1 MTRER
6 FFPSLLVALLVLLSA
21 GYGER
26 LTALTIYR
34 IGGEHLPASEEEMPH
49 EFVQLSWEA
58 IEENLHGKAELV
70 QVSPDSVSPLRLDPN
85 LNLTPLIEERGR
97 PDRELE
103 FPRLGK
109 SRR

>member
-1 MTRER
+1 MV
-6 FFPSLLVALLVLLSA
+6 SLSA

-34 IGGEHLPASEEEMPH
+34 IGGKHLPASRGEEMPH

-85 LNLTPLIEERGR
+85 LNLTPLIEERGGQIENLSFR
-97 PDRELE
+97 G
-103 FPRLGK
+103 LGK
-109 SRR
+109 ARQ